1 LGTAEFAY
9 NNKAHSSTKT
19 LPFKA
24 NYRQDPRIVFEM
36 RKKEKYK
43 GVEKFIA
50 KIKKIQKEAKAV
62 LEKVQE
68 EMKKY
73 TNKKRA
79 EVNKYKVEDLV
90 MLSIKNLKYQM
101 ISRRTE
107 KLRKRFVKPYKVKKI
122 VSLNAI
128 ELELLIKGCKR
139 GLHTGTNNKM
149 QYQLQIAY

>member
-19 LPFKA
+19 LSFKA
-24 NYRQDPRIVFEM
+24 NYRQDPRIVFEI
-36 RKKEKYK
+36 RKEKYK
-43 GVEKFIA
+43 GAKKFIA
-50 KIKKIQKEAKAV
+50 KIKEIQKEAKAV

-73 TNKKRA
+73 TNKKRT
-79 EVNKYKVEDLV
+79 EVNKYKVGDLV

-107 KLRKRFVKPYKVKKI
+107 KLRKRFVKSYKVKKI

-128 ELELLIKGCKR
+128 ELELLMKGCKR
-139 GLHTGTNNKM
+139 GLHTGTNNKI
-149 QYQLQIAY
+149 QYQLLIAY